1 MTDNTVCNLGNIKG
15 EKGDKGEKGEKGE
28 KGDKGADGKD
38 GRGIAKTELVNGEL
52 VITYTDGTSDN
63 LGSIGGDVTDY
74 TSMLTF
80 TALDDGTLSVSV
92 KSDYQNRVEKIVIP
106 STYDGRKVT
115 VIAEKAFYKCKY
127 LKYVTIPNTVTQI
140 GSRAFLG
147 TDLTYLNMG
156 DGVTSIGENAFW
168 GCSSL
173 RTFDLSKSLKSI
185 GNGAFEGCHSI
196 ESIVLPDG
204 FESLGRFAF
213 CSCEYIK
220 TINIPKSVKYI
231 GCASNGNYANV
242 GHWEY
247 VYFEDPTGWKIN
259 YIGNASFPDSTKG
272 SMNISKDKLS
282 NPKEAANEL
291 NYKYSFATWDYVK
304 E

>member
-1 MTDNTVCNLGNIKG
+1 
-15 EKGDKGEKGEKGE
+15 
-28 KGDKGADGKD
+28 
-38 GRGIAKTELVNGEL
+38 
-52 VITYTDGTSDN
+52 
-63 LGSIGGDVTDY
+63 
-74 TSMLTF
+74 ML
-80 TALDDGTLSVSV
+80 
-92 KSDYQNRVEKIVIP
+92 
-106 STYDGRKVT
+106 
-115 VIAEKAFYKCKY
+115 
-127 LKYVTIPNTVTQI
+127 
-140 GSRAFLG
+140 FLG

-242 GHWEY
+242 GHLEY